1 MQINP
6 TGQIT
11 AEAQVQAIVSGAQ
24 TPVQTTADTQVAAS
38 AKDATQLAPSDP
50 VSISPQAQALAK
62 SEVNESSSTE
72 SIEPVAVQTTEG
84 ENSRSQGA

>member
-11 AEAQVQAIVSGAQ
+11 AESQVQAIVSGAQ

-38 AKDATQLAPSDP
+38 AKDATQLAVSDP
-50 VSISPQAQALAK
+50 VTISPQAQTLAK
-62 SEVNESSSTE
+62 SDINESSSSE
-72 SIEPVAVQTTEG
+72 SIEPMVTQASEG
-84 ENSRSQGA
+84 ESSRSQGA